1 MRVAIIGYGV
11 VGQAMADLFPDAR
24 IYDPAKGLYTLPDA
38 DIAFVCVPTPE
49 AADGSCDA
57 SIVEDVIRKHAP
69 ALFVIRST
77 IPPGTTRALEARY
90 GKQIVF
96 QPEYLG
102 MTPGHRYTGD
112 RDVPFV
118 ILGGHRVNTDTV
130 ADLYRTVL
138 PPETAYHHTDA
149 ETAELTK
156 YATNTFLAAKVEF
169 ANELYDACV
178 VMGLDY
184 ERVRELWLLDS
195 RIGRSHTG
203 VNRHDRGFG
212 GACFPKDIAAFV
224 AWAEGQGSSV
234 PMVRAAME
242 ANRKRRR
249 KLRPPQI
256 A

>member
-1 MRVAIIGYGV
+1 MRVAIIGHGV
-11 VGQAMADLFPDAR
+11 VGQAMAGLFPAALV
-24 IYDPAKGLYTLPDA
+24 YDPAKGLYTLPDA
-38 DIAFVCVPTPE
+38 DVAFVCVPTPQGS
-49 AADGSCDA
+49 DGSADT

-77 IPPGTTRALEARY
+77 VPPGTTRALELRH

-102 MTPGHRYTGD
+102 MTPGHRYAGD

-118 ILGGHRVNTDTV
+118 ILGGHRVNTETV

-138 PPETAYHHTDA
+138 PPETAYHHVEP
-149 ETAELTK
+149 ETAELVK

-169 ANELYDACV
+169 ANELYDLTASL
-178 VMGLDY
+178 GLDY
-184 ERVRELWLLDS
+184 ERVRELWLLDE

-203 VNRHDRGFG
+203 VNRHARGFD
-212 GACFPKDIAAFV
+212 GACFPKDIAALV
-224 AWAEGQGSSV
+224 TWAEASGVRV
-234 PMVRAAME
+234 PLLRSAME
-242 ANRKRRR
+242 ANTTRRR